1 MEKTNY
7 TFGVEQTGSIK
18 WKYQDLETKD
28 ELIIEEFT
36 DGSLLFSIVGEDVQ
50 LEPHQ
55 LISLGRKFIE
65 AGTKSIENRK

>member
-1 MEKTNY
+1 MSE
-7 TFGVEQTGSIK
+7 SIK

-65 AGTKSIENRK
+65 SGTKSIENRK